1 MGSPGLICLAFW
13 LLTEPCKNVT
23 CVIIVHNNNRMIKL
37 SMGKYAGN
45 TYIRLDADLYSTFQ
59 VRNAAHPKLP
69 III

>member
-37 SMGKYAGN
+37 SMGKYAGD
-45 TYIRLDADLYSTFQ
+45 TYIRLDADLYSTF
-59 VRNAAHPKLP
+59 
-69 III
+69 